1 MINKMKML
9 KLSNIERRKLMRL
22 NIIRHRETLLKYLGN
37 IDDTTLRN
45 KINKLHPSNVIDSNL
60 IEELKQESPV
70 KVEVK
75 EEVIYEEQP
84 KPKSEDEISV
94 GSNNEWQSICESK
107 IETPVETRRS
117 SRLELVK
124 KDAHHST
131 RREDFVYDVP
141 HANGI
146 RSNPKKNCSKRQVT
160 ASQKIPI
167 PVKKNA
173 KVLQSINNRDRSL
186 HNAKERACRQKISKL
201 FDNLKKQCSYL
212 ESNRRYPSKHSILM
226 ASKKEC
232 DLLKIFEKK
241 LTVEI
246 KELAEI
252 NANLKKKLE
261 ELSNVDH
268 SKKSKKYIK

>member
-1 MINKMKML
+1 
-9 KLSNIERRKLMRL
+9 MRL

-131 RREDFVYDVP
+131 RRED
-141 HANGI
+141 
-146 RSNPKKNCSKRQVT
+146 C
-160 ASQKIPI
+160 
-167 PVKKNA
+167 
-173 KVLQSINNRDRSL
+173 
-186 HNAKERACRQKISKL
+186 
-201 FDNLKKQCSYL
+201 
-212 ESNRRYPSKHSILM
+212 
-226 ASKKEC
+226 
-232 DLLKIFEKK
+232 
-241 LTVEI
+241 
-246 KELAEI
+246 
-252 NANLKKKLE
+252 
-261 ELSNVDH
+261 
-268 SKKSKKYIK
+268 KYIIHFYFLIIDKYVIILLLTMFNFIFLSCLRCTTC